1 MYSFLTVQV
10 KHFIQCKLQY
20 IYIYIYNIV
29 IYTQHISLYVCPDML
44 TWATSSDGDTIN
56 IGVID

>member
-20 IYIYIYNIV
+20 IYIIYNYV
-29 IYTQHISLYVCPDML
+29 YSAYFTVCPDML
-44 TWATSSDGDTIN
+44 TWATLSDGDTIN
-56 IGVID
+56 IGAID